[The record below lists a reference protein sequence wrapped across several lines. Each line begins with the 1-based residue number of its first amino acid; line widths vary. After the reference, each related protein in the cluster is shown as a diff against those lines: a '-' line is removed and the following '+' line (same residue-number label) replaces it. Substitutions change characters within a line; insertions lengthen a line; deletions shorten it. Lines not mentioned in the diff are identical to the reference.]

1 MSDAAARRAPAGT
14 APAETE
20 RVIDELIAAKSG
32 VFGRFH
38 RPVLDACAER
48 LVLCR
53 AAADGRVALVRSVL
67 GSVLDG
73 LHWIGIRSLVTA
85 FHAARAEEE
94 PAPGY
99 VAFHDRVGSDEGRR
113 RILDAFPELERLLEL
128 FARRRMDLAEAVLAA
143 ADEDGGLLR
152 ERFGTAGPV
161 VAVEPGA
168 GDSHRRGATVCFVT
182 WENGT
187 TLVYKPQARTALRI
201 LQAVRGAAD
210 PGGDFFGPL
219 CPDTLERDDHLW
231 QARAVY
237 SEPADERQAA
247 LYFRRFGRCAALLSM
262 FGTGDLHHENVIA
275 TADGPVLIDLETLV
289 GLPNPSSAAAD
300 TEGAP
305 QAADVEASVLNTL
318 MFPVRYTGEILD
330 IDFSALGSVR
340 TDHSKRLESFAIVD
354 AGTDDI
360 RFDTAPVVAVRG
372 DNVARIGGEQLD
384 PRLWEDELVTGFEE
398 GRARL
403 RTVRETAV
411 EAVRTTDGW
420 SVRQLVRPTFVY
432 YRFLE
437 ASTHPAHLAGR
448 ADRLDLLDRL
458 PRRHRGLRRS
468 VAEEVCSEE
477 AHAMLGLDT
486 PFFEVECDSTAL
498 LCNGGEEVPGAVVR
512 TPREAALD
520 NIEAFFARPER
531 RDPSYIRFGLAT
543 STDDPW
549 TDRPA
554 QAPAAGPAAARTS
567 PLTDPGELVRTIDD
581 LALGAPERPTWLMP
595 RLQGNDLRLDVLYP
609 SLYESGGLLLTLAR
623 LRAADGTERPGGV
636 DSAAALRTA
645 LPRELPSAAA
655 PLGLS
660 PFTGAL
666 SMRAVALDLGGT
678 EDAAPAVTLEAET
691 SADPEALTA
700 DDLDYLNGLGG
711 YLVHLAEYDD
721 PGAPRLPGYGPE
733 DLVRRLV
740 EVDGPPGEHSGEH
753 QGELGLAH
761 GRFGRVAA
769 LSAGITAGADPD
781 GRAREHLEALT
792 GAYLRYRWR
801 DDVLDTPDDAAGWCK
816 GYAGIAFALAKALAV
831 LGRTPREIHDA
842 IGEEAE
848 RAAHGPITG
857 DISMCH
863 GAAGRIAVLAWLA
876 DRLDWPEART
886 WAKELES
893 RFLDRHADGGWR
905 CGVGATT
912 ALPSFMVGLSGWH
925 YARLMLQDPAVRL
938 PRCLGGR

>member
-1 MSDAAARRAPAGT
+1 MSDAAVRSAPAD
-14 APAETE
+14 TE

-48 LVLCR
+48 PALRR
-53 AAADGRVALVRSVL
+53 AAADGRVRLVRSIL

-85 FHAARAEEE
+85 FRAARAEEE
-94 PAPGY
+94 APPGY
-99 VAFHDRVGSDEGRR
+99 AAFHDRVGSDEGRR
-113 RILDAFPELERLLEL
+113 RILDAFPELERLLGL

-168 GDSHRRGATVCFVT
+168 GDSHRGGATVCFVT

-210 PGGDFFGPL
+210 PSGGFFGPL

-231 QARAVY
+231 QARVLS
-237 SEPADERQAA
+237 SEPADEGRAA

-275 TADGPVLIDLETLV
+275 TADGPVVIDLETLV
-289 GLPNPSSAAAD
+289 GLPNPATAAAG

-305 QAADVEASVLNTL
+305 QGADIESSVLNTL
-318 MFPVRYTGEILD
+318 MFPVRYTAELLD
-330 IDFSALGSVR
+330 IDYSALGSVR
-340 TDHSKRLESFAIVD
+340 TDHSERLESFAVVD
-354 AGTDDI
+354 AGTDAI
-360 RFDTAPVVAVRG
+360 RFDTAPVTAVRG
-372 DNVARIGGEQLD
+372 ENVARVGGEQLD

-398 GRARL
+398 GRTRL

-411 EAVRTTDGW
+411 EAVRGTDGW

-448 ADRLDLLDRL
+448 AARLDLLDRL

-498 LCNGGEEVPGAVVR
+498 LCNGGEEVPDAVVR

-543 STDDPW
+543 STDDAW

-554 QAPAAGPAAARTS
+554 KAPAAGHAAARPS
-567 PLTDPGELVRTIDD
+567 PLTDPGELVRTIGD
-581 LALGAPERPTWLMP
+581 LSLGPPERPTWLMP
-595 RLQGNDLRLDVLYP
+595 RLQGNHLRLDVLYP
-609 SLYESGGLLLTLAR
+609 SLYEGGGLLLTLAR
-623 LRAADGTERPGGV
+623 LHDSGGVDAPGGV
-636 DSAAALRTA
+636 DPAAALRTA
-645 LPRELPSAAA
+645 LPRELPPVTA

-678 EDAAPAVTLEAET
+678 GDAAPEVSPEAET
-691 SADPEALTA
+691 ATAPDRLTV

-721 PGAPRLPGYGPE
+721 PGAPRPPGADPE
-733 DLVRRLV
+733 ALVRRLV
-740 EVDGPPGEHSGEH
+740 EVDGPPGEHH
-753 QGELGLAH
+753 GELGLAH

-769 LSAGITAGADPD
+769 LSAGIAAGADPD

-816 GYAGIAFALAKALAV
+816 GYTGIAFALAKALSV
-831 LGRTPREIHDA
+831 LGLTPRRIRNA
-842 IGEEAE
+842 IGEEAG

-863 GAAGRIAVLAWLA
+863 GAAGRIAVLVWLA

-905 CGVGATT
+905 CGAGATT
-912 ALPSFMVGLSGWH
+912 ALPSFMAGLSGWH
-925 YARLMLQDPAVRL
+925 HARLMLQDPAVRL

>member
-1 MSDAAARRAPAGT
+1 MSDAVARP

-48 LVLCR
+48 PVLRR
-53 AAADGRVALVRSVL
+53 AADDGRAALVRSIL

-85 FHAARAEEE
+85 FHAARAEEDS
-94 PAPGY
+94 APGY
-99 VAFHDRVGSDEGRR
+99 AEFHDRVAGAEGRR

-128 FARRRMDLAEAVLAA
+128 FARRRTALVEAVLAA

-187 TLVYKPQARTALRI
+187 TLVYKPQARTAHRI

-210 PGGDFFGPL
+210 PSGGFFGPL

-231 QARAVY
+231 QARVVY

-275 TADGPVLIDLETLV
+275 TADGPVVIDLETLV

-300 TEGAP
+300 TGGAP
-305 QAADVEASVLNTL
+305 QAADVESSVLNTL
-318 MFPVRYTGEILD
+318 MFPVRYTAEILD
-330 IDFSALGSVR
+330 IDISALGSVR
-340 TDHSKRLESFAIVD
+340 TDRSERMESFTIVD
-354 AGTDDI
+354 AGTDAI
-360 RFDTAPVVAVRG
+360 RFDTAPVTATRG
-372 DNVARIGGEQLD
+372 DNVARVGGEQLD

-403 RTVRETAV
+403 RTVREAAV

-498 LCNGGEEVPGAVVR
+498 LCNGGEEVPDAVVR

-520 NIEAFFARPER
+520 NIGAFFARPER
-531 RDPSYIRFGLAT
+531 RDPNYIRFGLAT
-543 STDDPW
+543 STDDAW

-554 QAPAAGPAAARTS
+554 RPPVAGSAAAGPAAARPS
-567 PLTDPGELVRTIDD
+567 PLADPGELVRTIGD
-581 LALGAPERPTWLMP
+581 LALGTPERPTWLMP

-623 LRAADGTERPGGV
+623 LRTADGAEGSGGV
-636 DSAAALRTA
+636 HPAAALRTA
-645 LPRELPSAAA
+645 LPRELPPVAA

-678 EDAAPAVTLEAET
+678 EDAAPEATLEAET

-733 DLVRRLV
+733 ALVRRLV
-740 EVDGPPGEHSGEH
+740 EVDGPPGGHSGGH
-753 QGELGLAH
+753 GGELGLAH

-801 DDVLDTPDDAAGWCK
+801 DDVLDTPGDASGWCK
-816 GYAGIAFALAKALAV
+816 GYAGIAFALAKALSV
-831 LGRTPREIHDA
+831 LGRTPSEIRAA
-842 IGEEAE
+842 IGEEAG
-848 RAAHGPITG
+848 RAAHGPFTG

-863 GAAGRIAVLAWLA
+863 GAAGRIAVLVWLA
-876 DRLDWPEART
+876 DRFDWPEART

-925 YARLMLQDPAVRL
+925 YARLMLRDPAVRL